1 MAAAAAQAGRA
12 LISVSDK
19 AGLAELAKGLA
30 DLGYEIVSTGGSAA
44 AIEAMGVPCKKVEEV
59 TGFPEMLDGEE
70 RRRRASQGG
79 GGWRSQRPRHRG
91 LVFLSRSLARSLTP
105 HASLLPQPTTP
116 KTTTKP
122 PNTGRVKTL
131 HPGVHGGILAVRSDP
146 KHTAAIKQ
154 HGIAP
159 IDVVAVN
166 LYPFRA
172 TVTRT
177 PAPDFATG
185 VENIDIGGPAMI
197 RAAAKNHA
205 DVAVVVDPADYAP
218 LLEQLAAEQKNAREG
233 ARSAAGAA
241 LRKRLAWKAYQ
252 HTASYD
258 AQVSEWLWAQGAGGG
273 GEDGAPGAPPPALTV
288 PLRLALPLRY
298 GENPHQRAAFY
309 ADESLAEAGL
319 RSGVGH
325 SVQHHGKEMSYN
337 NYLDADA
344 AFTTVSDFSVPACV
358 VVKHTN
364 PCGVATAHA
373 DDPSSLLEAYRSAVR
388 ADPVSAFGGIVAFNR
403 EVDADM
409 AREIREFRSPTDG
422 ETRMFYE
429 IVIAP
434 GYSSEGLEI
443 LKGKSK
449 ALRILE
455 APLRPP
461 TGRQLRQVSGGWLWQ
476 GPDDLAPADAAGGAK
491 KEGGKKEGEAVPT
504 AVEFTVVSEAQP
516 TKEMLEDL
524 ATAWRCVKH
533 VKSNAIAVAKAGR
546 MLGMGSGQPNRV
558 KSTQIA
564 LEKAGSEAR
573 GAALASDAFF
583 PFSWGD
589 SVEIAC
595 QAGVAAIA
603 HPGGSIRDEDAI
615 ACCNKYGVVL
625 VTTGVR
631 HFKH

>member
-1 MAAAAAQAGRA
+1 VFFRFAALSLRPLFFDA
-12 LISVSDK
+12 
-19 AGLAELAKGLA
+19 
-30 DLGYEIVSTGGSAA
+30 
-44 AIEAMGVPCKKVEEV
+44 
-59 TGFPEMLDGEE
+59 
-70 RRRRASQGG
+70 
-79 GGWRSQRPRHRG
+79 RSRIN
-91 LVFLSRSLARSLTP
+91 ARSLSSATKKTA
-105 HASLLPQPTTP
+105 HPQTTQ
-116 KTTTKP
+116 KQTKSKQT
-122 PNTGRVKTL
+122 TGRVKTL
-131 HPGVHGGILAVRSDP
+131 HPGVHGGILAVRSNP
-146 KHTAAIKQ
+146 AHKAALEAHK
-154 HGIAP
+154 IAP

-166 LYPFRA
+166 LYPFRE

-177 PAPDFATG
+177 PPPSFDEG

-205 DVAVVVDPADYAP
+205 DVAVCVDPADYGL
-218 LLEQLAAEQKNAREG
+218 LLEALGAEQKEGGAAGGGGGGGGGG
-233 ARSAAGAA
+233 ARSPSGAA

-273 GEDGAPGAPPPALTV
+273 GEDGGPDAPPPEITV
-288 PLRLALPLRY
+288 PLKLALPLRY

-309 ADESLAEAGL
+309 ADLSLAEAGL

-344 AFTTVSDFSVPACV
+344 AFTTVSDFASPACV

-364 PCGVATAHA
+364 PCGVATTGDESDGAA
-373 DDPSSLLEAYRSAVR
+373 LLEAYRAAVR
-388 ADPVSAFGGIVAFNR
+388 ADPISAFGGIVAFNR
-403 EVDADM
+403 EVSADM

-434 GYSSEGLEI
+434 GYSPEGLEI

-455 APLRPP
+455 APLRSP

-476 GPDDLAPADAAGGAK
+476 GPDSLTPSS
-491 KEGGKKEGEAVPT
+491 EGGKKDAGG
-504 AVEFTVVSEAQP
+504 VEFTVVSEAQP
-516 TKEMLEDL
+516 TPAMLLDL

-533 VKSNAIAVAKAGR
+533 VKSNAIAVAKEGR

-564 LEKAGSEAR
+564 LEKAGAEAK

-589 SVEIAC
+589 SVELAC
-595 QAGVAAIA
+595 QAGVVAIA
-603 HPGGSIRDEDAI
+603 HPGGSIRDEDAV

>member
-1 MAAAAAQAGRA
+1 MR
-12 LISVSDK
+12 
-19 AGLAELAKGLA
+19 E
-30 DLGYEIVSTGGSAA
+30 
-44 AIEAMGVPCKKVEEV
+44 
-59 TGFPEMLDGEE
+59 GEE
-70 RRRRASQGG
+70 RESRTDGALEATRREAQQRLRAN
-79 GGWRSQRPRHRG
+79 P
-91 LVFLSRSLARSLTP
+91 TKKKPTNP
-105 HASLLPQPTTP
+105 HQP
-116 KTTTKP
+116 KP
-122 PNTGRVKTL
+122 PKTGRVKTL
-131 HPGVHGGILAVRSDP
+131 HPGVHGGILAIRSDP
-146 KHTAAIKQ
+146 KHAAAIQ
-154 HGIAP
+154 EHGIVP

-172 TVTRT
+172 TVTKT

-205 DVAVVVDPADYAP
+205 DVAVVVDPEDYAP
-218 LLEQLAAEQKNAREG
+218 LLEQLAAEVKGGSKGEH
-233 ARSAAGAA
+233 GAA

-273 GEDGAPGAPPPALTV
+273 GEDGSPDAPPPAITV

-309 ADESLAEAGL
+309 ADESLVEAGL

-344 AFTTVSDFSVPACV
+344 AFTTVSDFDLPACV

-364 PCGVATAHA
+364 PCGVATAT
-373 DDPSSLLEAYRSAVR
+373 DGDSESLLEAYRDAVR

-403 EVDADM
+403 EVDASM

-434 GYSSEGLEI
+434 SYSAEGLEI

-476 GPDDLAPADAAGGAK
+476 GPDDLAPAKGG
-491 KEGGKKEGEAVPT
+491 KEGG
-504 AVEFTVVSEAQP
+504 VEFTVVSEAQP
-516 TKEMLEDL
+516 TAQMLEDL

-533 VKSNAIAVAKAGR
+533 VKSNAIAVAKNGK

-564 LEKAGSEAR
+564 LEKAGAEAK